1 MQTHMKLQYE
11 FSREFLK
18 TILANLPPLASAAWC
33 GPHPLA
39 TPVPWVIEI
48 AHYKDMVLTGLTQ

>member
-1 MQTHMKLQYE
+1 MKLQYE